1 MSQEIWLR
9 LIVGENNKNLTC
21 VGDEDQ
27 MIYGFRGA
35 NGCFIREFDQIYSDA
50 KVISLEQNYRSTKLL
65 LSGANNLISMNKN
78 RRPKTLWTENADG
91 APIEWTEYKNVEEEV
106 QAVVD

>member
-50 KVISLEQNYRSTKLL
+50 KVISLE
-65 LSGANNLISMNKN
+65 
-78 RRPKTLWTENADG
+78 
-91 APIEWTEYKNVEEEV
+91 
-106 QAVVD
+106 